1 MKVYLYSQT
10 EEVVLASIQTAAHV
24 LLIAIIDSAEISKLP
39 VTSFFNF
46 SKALASAESV
56 VDIVLEP
63 AVSDELDVD
72 GVDDD
77 VGAVVGSPANEV
89 FVASVDE

>member
-1 MKVYLYSQT
+1 M
-10 EEVVLASIQTAAHV
+10 
-24 LLIAIIDSAEISKLP
+24 IAI
-39 VTSFFNF
+39 TSFFNF

-63 AVSDELDVD
+63 VLSDELDVD